1 MRRAARR
8 WALLPA
14 VAVFAAWAAGL
25 IVFAAGLTC
34 LIDDPES
41 RTDGIAVF
49 TGTSDRLFVG
59 VDLLRAGRSQ
69 RLLISGVQRGIDKQT
84 LSNAMGQAQELF
96 DCCVDLGDA
105 ALDTAGN
112 AVETAEWVSSHGYTS
127 LRIVTSAYHMPR
139 SLLEVRRRLPNV
151 TLVPHPVCSDPNA
164 VSRWW
169 AHPARIGTVMNEF
182 NKYLIAIARSR
193 TMAMVG
199 AEP

>member
-1 MRRAARR
+1 MRRATRR

-14 VAVFAAWAAGL
+14 VALFAAWLAGL

-34 LIDDPES
+34 LTEDPET
-41 RTDGIAVF
+41 RTDGIVVF

-84 LSNAMGQAQELF
+84 LSTAMGQAQALF

-112 AVETAEWVSSHGYTS
+112 AVETAEWASAHSYTS

-139 SLLEVRRRLPNV
+139 SLVELRRRIPNV
-151 TLVPHPVCSDPNA
+151 TLVPHPVCSDPGA
-164 VSRWW
+164 IERWW
-169 AHPARIGTVMNEF
+169 AHPGRIGTVMNEF
-182 NKYLIAIARSR
+182 NKYLISILRDRAV
-193 TMAMVG
+193 AMFGDG
-199 AEP
+199 A